1 MPLRPRRSFV
11 WLAIAGLAVY
21 FVLFFSA
28 EMPGLTQATGKAF
41 CRAQLL
47 VHYLLLPEELAATWL
62 GVPAEFSL
70 ADRLPIMLL
79 AAGILAWAVAVGW
92 LLLRLCRLD
101 RVLTKL
107 ETFVFAAAVGLNA
120 ISTYVLALGL
130 LGWLGRT
137 ALAAPAAV
145 TFAVALW
152 FWRKGTRDVSL
163 LPDKSGMRPVLFG
176 AIPFVAIILL
186 GAMLPPID
194 FDVREYHLQAPK
206 EFYAQGKI
214 GFLPHNVYGNMPLGT
229 EMLALLGMVIA
240 GDWWLGA
247 LAGKTVI
254 ASYAV
259 LTGLGLLSAGRRFAC
274 PTAGTVAALVYIS
287 VPWVIQVSTL
297 GLVDAAL
304 GCYLFLAFYAV
315 SLATRPFETG
325 ISTETRVVKRSDAAV
340 SARSTQHSVLS
351 AQNSV
356 LVLAGYLAGSAASC
370 KYPGVLFVVLP
381 LAIWILVAFR
391 DIALPWWR
399 LAWKPAVVFVL
410 AAAVACGLWFAKNWA
425 LTGNPT
431 YPLLYSVFGGKTWTP
446 EKDRQW
452 NAVHRPHDF
461 SLSALGQDMGRVAL
475 TSEWLSPLVVPLAV
489 LAFAVRSRRR
499 LAIGLAAYFMFVI
512 AAWWLLTHRIDRFWI
527 PALPLAALL
536 AGLGTAW
543 SQERLWRIALLVFL
557 MVGSAANFLTA
568 ASVGGGYNPYFVSL
582 ARLRDDPERVDAWHR
597 YFNRHAKQGRLLL
610 VGDAQP
616 FDLEMPVLYNT
627 CFDDSIFEQLVKGRS
642 PQEVR
647 AAFIEQGITH
657 VYVHWGE
664 IARYRRTYGFTE
676 FVQPAV
682 FERLV
687 AHGVLAPLPQI
698 PDHPGRGYRVL
709 GFP

>member
-1 MPLRPRRSFV
+1 MPLRPRRTFV

-21 FVLFFSA
+21 FALFYAA
-28 EMPGLTQATGKAF
+28 EMPGLTQATGRAF
-41 CRAQLL
+41 HRAQLL
-47 VHYLLLPEELAATWL
+47 VHYLLLPEQLFDIWF

-70 ADRLPIMLL
+70 LDRLPVVLI
-79 AAGILAWAVAVGW
+79 AGGILAWAAALGW

-101 RVLTKL
+101 RTLTRI

-120 ISTYVLALGL
+120 VSTYVLALGL
-130 LGWLGRT
+130 LGWLNR
-137 ALAAPAAV
+137 AAV
-145 TFAVALW
+145 GVPAVVTLGLF
-152 FWRKGTRDVSL
+152 FWLRWKRKAQTVRKENAWAAFL
-163 LPDKSGMRPVLFG
+163 LHVRRSPDL
-176 AIPFVAIILL
+176 PFVALLLL
-186 GAMLPPID
+186 GAMLPPVD

-206 EFYAQGKI
+206 EFYLQGSVS
-214 GFLPHNVYGNMPLGT
+214 FLPHNVYASMPLGT
-229 EMLALLGMVIA
+229 EMLSLLGMVIS

-247 LAGKTVI
+247 LAGKTLL
-254 ASYAV
+254 ASYVV
-259 LTGLGLLSAGRRFAC
+259 LAALGLLAAGERFAC
-274 PTAGTVAALVYIS
+274 QVAGAVAALVYIS
-287 VPWVIQVSTL
+287 TAWVIQVSSL

-315 SLATRPFETG
+315 CLGTGSL
-325 ISTETRVVKRSDAAV
+325 STEAPKKKRAVAKSD
-340 SARSTQHSVLS
+340 TPDTGLS
-351 AQNSV
+351 AEYSM
-356 LVLAGYLAGSAASC
+356 LILAGYLAGGAVSC

-381 LAIWILVAFR
+381 LAAWILIAFR

-399 LAWKPAVVFVL
+399 LAWKMAAVFVL
-410 AAAVACGLWFAKNWA
+410 VAAVACGLWFAKNWA

-461 SLSALGQDMGRVAL
+461 SFSALGQDIGRVAL
-475 TSEWLSPLVVPLAV
+475 TSEWLSPLVIPLAALG
-489 LAFAVRSRRR
+489 LAAGSRRR
-499 LAIGLAAYFMFVI
+499 LAIGAAAYFVFVI
-512 AAWWLLTHRIDRFWI
+512 AAWWLWTHRIDRFWI

-536 AGLGTAW
+536 AGLGAAW
-543 SQERLWRIALLVFL
+543 SQERLWRIALMWFL
-557 MVGSAANFLTA
+557 IVGSAANFLTA

-597 YFNRHAKQGRLLL
+597 YLNRNATQGRVLL

-647 AAFIEQGITH
+647 TAFVERGITH

-682 FERLV
+682 FDQLV
-687 AHGVLAPLPQI
+687 SARILAPLPSI
-698 PDHPGRGYRVL
+698 LDHSGRGYRVL
-709 GFP
+709 R